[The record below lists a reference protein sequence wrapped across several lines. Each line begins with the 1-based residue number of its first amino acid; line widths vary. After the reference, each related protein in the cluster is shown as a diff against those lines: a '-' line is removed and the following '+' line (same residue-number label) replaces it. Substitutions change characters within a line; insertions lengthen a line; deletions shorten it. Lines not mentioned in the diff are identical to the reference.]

1 MQNNVKHFNFSD
13 NDRAAILCALPLALS
28 ASTGD
33 VLKDR
38 AIASACIR
46 IRAKLEKS
54 SDNFTDTEIDV
65 IGFAVALA
73 LDTLENQACDRPLPV
88 AVDHKQLSD
97 LRPYFFV
104 YNRLLSCLDSL

>member
-1 MQNNVKHFNFSD
+1 MRDNVKHFNFSD
-13 NDRAAILCALPLALS
+13 NDRAAILCALPLVLG

-33 VLKDR
+33 ALKDR
-38 AIASACIR
+38 AIASTCVR
-46 IRAKLEKS
+46 IREKLGQN
-54 SDNFTDTEIDV
+54 SDKFTDTEINV

-88 AVDHKQLSD
+88 AVDHKQLSA

>member
-1 MQNNVKHFNFSD
+1 MQNNVKHFRFSD
-13 NDRAAILCALPLALS
+13 NDRDAILCALHLVPG

-33 VLKDR
+33 ALKDR
-38 AIASACIR
+38 AIALSCVR
-46 IRAKLEKS
+46 IKEKLGRNS
-54 SDNFTDTEIDV
+54 GSFTEEEINV

-88 AVDHKQLSD
+88 AVDHKQLSA

-104 YNRLLSCLDSL
+104 YNRLLPSLDSL